1 MAIWI
6 TRRSILQAPLVQVTT
21 IQVATLVQK
30 LGIMFGAA
38 GAPISDL
45 GHTVPDYQA
54 LQDNLGLENIWY
66 PFRSQCDWDFA
77 RWAKNR
83 GPSST
88 AITKLLVIEGVV
100 ENLGLS
106 FCNVRELNH
115 LIDEELPGRPRF
127 KCEEISLGG
136 ESFDIHFREV
146 IPCIRAL
153 FGDPNF
159 ASRLNL
165 APERHY
171 LDEDCTVQIFSEMH
185 TGNWWWSV
193 QNLLESHKPGATV
206 IPVIISSDKTQ
217 LTLFRSKSTYPVY
230 LSIGNI
236 LKDLHRKTSQH
247 AQMLLGYILMTKL
260 EHIGNKA
267 AQRRALANLFH
278 ACMHKILAPIESY
291 GKTGIA
297 MVTGDRIWHQCH
309 PILAT
314 FVGDYPEQLL
324 ICMVPRD
331 ELKSNATIFPLCD
344 FKTATSVFALSDG
357 NPTTFHAAC
366 RTASLKPTYHP
377 FWQHLPF
384 TDIFL
389 SITPDILHQI
399 HQGIAK
405 HLIGCCSNQT
415 ARLNRAIRAL
425 LDFIYL
431 SQYPV
436 HTLQSLN
443 ALDTVLC
450 RFHKSKDVFTEL
462 QALKHDFNLPK
473 LHRLVHYSK
482 SISLFGTADNYNTE
496 QSERLHIDTKK
507 AFQATNFKNKFEQMT
522 TWLQRREAMDQHTAF
537 IEWCKDRSRQ
547 LPQPPSAYPCP
558 GLILSPILTIH
569 PLEKGITFEGLSNR
583 YGAIDFQDA
592 LADFIVQH
600 NHPELSA
607 GAARRR
613 ADNTLIPFRQVSI
626 FHKIKFTSPSL
637 DVGTIDAL
645 HIRPSTCNWR
655 STIPGRFDTAF
666 VKVGTRFRVVQIWVV
681 FQLPPSAAHLIF
693 LSSRPAPPTSL
704 VYVEWFSPLSPP
716 PVDSHGMYQV
726 SKSHRNGRRLAS
738 ILPLSDV
745 CRSIQ
750 LFPTFGQVA
759 PRNWQSPTVLEEC
772 HTFYVNPFLDRHL
785 YYNLDLIKDNL

>member
-1 MAIWI
+1 M
-6 TRRSILQAPLVQVTT
+6 TT
-21 IQVATLVQK
+21 HTSCRALYDGHLDHSAVNSSGTS
-30 LGIMFGAA
+30 GPGYYNPSGDTGPEA
-38 GAPISDL
+38 GNY

-54 LQDNLGLENIWY
+54 LQDNLGPENIWY
-66 PFRSQCDWDFA
+66 PFCSQHDWDFA

-88 AITKLLVIEGVV
+88 AVTELLAIEGVV
-100 ENLGLS
+100 ENLG
-106 FCNVRELNH
+106 
-115 LIDEELPGRPRF
+115 F

-153 FGDPNF
+153 FSNPNF

-165 APERHY
+165 VPEQHY
-171 LDEDCTVQIFSEMH
+171 LDEDHTVQIFSEMH

-193 QNLLESHKPGATV
+193 QNLLESHKPGVTV

-217 LTLFRSKSTYPVY
+217 LMLFRSKSAYPIY

-236 LKDLHRKTSQH
+236 PKDLCWKTSQH
-247 AQMLLGYILMTKL
+247 AQMLLGYIPTTKL

-267 AQRRALANLFH
+267 AQCCALANLFH
-278 ACMHKILAPIESY
+278 TCMHKILVPIESY

-297 MVTGDRIWHQCH
+297 MVTGQSLIACTYNQQC
-309 PILAT
+309 PK
-314 FVGDYPEQLL
+314 
-324 ICMVPRD
+324 CMVPRD
-331 ELKSNATIFPLCD
+331 ELKSNATIFPLHD

-357 NPTTFHAAC
+357 NPMTFHTAC

-377 FWQHLPF
+377 FWQHLLF

-405 HLIGCCSNQT
+405 HLIGWLKKIRSEEIDACCRCLPPNHNARHFHKGIMGLSRPTGQEHKDICHILLGVAVDLHLPGNQT
-415 ARLNRAIRAL
+415 ARLNRAVRAL

-443 ALDTVLC
+443 ALDTALC
-450 RFHKSKDVFTEL
+450 RFHESKDVFTEL
-462 QALKHDFNLPK
+462 QALKHDFNLLK
-473 LHRLVHYSK
+473 LH
-482 SISLFGTADNYNTE
+482 SL

-522 TWLQRREAMDQHTAF
+522 TWLQHREAMDQCAVF

-547 LPQPPSAYPCP
+547 LPQPPSAYPCL
-558 GLILSPILTIH
+558 GLILSPILMIH
-569 PLEKGITFEGLSNR
+569 PSEKGITFEGLSKR

-607 GAARRR
+607 GAAWRC
-613 ADNTLIPFRQVSI
+613 ADNTLIPFWRVSV
-626 FHKIKFTSPSL
+626 FHKI
-637 DVGTIDAL
+637 
-645 HIRPSTCNWR
+645 N
-655 STIPGRFDTAF
+655 TIPGQFDTAF
-666 VKVGTRFRVVQIWVV
+666 VKVGTRFWVVQIRVV
-681 FQLPPSAAHLIF
+681 FQLPPSAAHSIF
-693 LSSRPAPPTSL
+693 PSLHPAPPTSL

-716 PVDSHGMYQV
+716 LVNSHGMYRV
-726 SKSHRNGRRLAS
+726 SKSHCNGHCLAS
-738 ILPLSDV
+738 ILPLLDV
-745 CRSIQ
+745 CHSIQ
-750 LFPTFGQVA
+750 LFPTFGQVV

-772 HTFYVNPFLDRHL
+772 HTFYVNLFLDRHL